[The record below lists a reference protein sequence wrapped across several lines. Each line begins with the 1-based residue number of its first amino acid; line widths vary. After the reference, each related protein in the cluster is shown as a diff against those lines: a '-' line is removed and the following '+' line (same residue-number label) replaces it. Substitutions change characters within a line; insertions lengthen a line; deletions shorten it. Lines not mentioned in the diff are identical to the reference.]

1 MCFFINHVKFF
12 EIMENNDEMKA
23 QVAAAAANGQKLR
36 VAVTKTSAQGQAA
49 QAASPN
55 LMSFSSDENS
65 VWFNGKKYGVHKF
78 DNSLLD
84 LTISSESGTI
94 ISALNGFTQEY
105 WDNDSLLGV
114 VHYQDSNAIVTISG
128 SKGELLSLFAYKSG
142 GYAISFDLII
152 RYSEGKYTVLN
163 ATKDTPL
170 SKSDMANV
178 DKFQSAL
185 GDSVQVPSTVGG
197 IKAGT
202 TVAQLK
208 GKKQN
213 EIIDMLLFPEQQPA
227 VANPSASIALKNAF
241 KANGIYEVGAA
252 GPVQGDFTTGFN
264 RGTCTVAGQAAKNR
278 AGALDSSKSFIYV
291 GGSMSN
297 KTLPAKVTLGAM
309 QYNYVAAYGQGDTL
323 LTSWG
328 KKASVSPN
336 PLPAGSVASGAIY
349 IYGTYP
355 YYCNGASASTSAQD
369 TNFPGSAAPGT
380 KLPLQKWTDTLVGAK
395 FASEASTG
403 TRFEFKFPAT
413 KQVTKVELMN
423 TVSGKWD
430 LFNANGYKVESA
442 GNITVQGVAVAYK
455 KWTTQGSLNGGMQ
468 LRFTLANA
476 SARMM
481 ADDGLDDN
489 TIEAVLKA
497 PVEAAGDGGI
507 VALAADVAG
516 DGIMTTAGDE
526 VMAVAD
532 TGNREGGGSE
542 YGGNFEPTG
551 QKPFDARL
559 LVPTKADLVN
569 AKTYAAKNYYKGMQ
583 VVVADTQEVYVLKDV
598 SKVSSS
604 DYSGWKRVD
613 AGAAAK
619 TPVENSLSST
629 SDTSALSAAMGKKLQ
644 DEKLGKT
651 EASNTYATKSELS
664 SHTGN
669 KNNPHGVTK
678 DQVGLSN
685 VTNDAQVKRSEM
697 GKAGGVATLDS
708 VGKVPSAQL
717 PSYVDDV
724 LEVRDFVGGKAN
736 IPTSGLT
743 VGWLYYV
750 TGEKKIYRAT
760 SATAVDGGS
769 TPETGKIYV
778 TADDNKTYRWSGSD
792 LVEISKSIG
801 LGETAGTAYDGK
813 KGADLKKAY
822 DAHAGNNNNPHGVT
836 KAQVGLGS
844 VTNDAQVKR
853 SEVVDNYNMAKIG
866 SANEVPST
874 NAFKKA
880 AGYAEMFPVSFDAIE
895 TGTKTIIQASSTSP
909 GGSVVWLDDMKKFAY
924 KLNGS
929 YYGNWSI
936 PDSPNPALTN
946 ADLVKVTGTNGPIP
960 GKCYIT
966 NGTLFFSTGSDLAYV
981 ANFTELS
988 NSLSDSS
995 TSKALTAAQ
1004 GKKLQDEKLSKTE
1017 ASGTYLTKTSA
1028 EGTYAKKSDLG
1039 IVIE

>member
-1 MCFFINHVKFF
+1 
-12 EIMENNDEMKA
+12 MENNDEMKA

-328 KKASVSPN
+328 KKASVCPN

>member
-1 MCFFINHVKFF
+1 
-12 EIMENNDEMKA
+12 MENNDEMKA

-853 SEVVDNYNMAKIG
+853 SEVVDDYNMAKIG

>member
-1 MCFFINHVKFF
+1 
-12 EIMENNDEMKA
+12 MKA

>member
-1 MCFFINHVKFF
+1 
-12 EIMENNDEMKA
+12 MENNDEMKA

-380 KLPLQKWTDTLVGAK
+380 KLPLQEWTDTLVGAK

-936 PDSPNPALTN
+936 PDSPIPALTN